1 MLGQEHTPE
10 YFVMGM
16 YLSKMTDCISHVQL
30 AMTKYNKMGMYLSKM
45 TDCISHVQLAMT
57 KYNDNK
63 KEKGREGEKYHGPFV
78 RDFMETFPVTPSC
91 QF

>member
-16 YLSKMTDCISHVQL
+16 YLSKMTE
-30 AMTKYNKMGMYLSKM
+30 
-45 TDCISHVQLAMT
+45 CISHVQLAMT

-63 KEKGREGEKYHGPFV
+63 KEKERERSTMDLLLETSWKLFLSHLPVSFND
-78 RDFMETFPVTPSC
+78 RDLLLL
-91 QF
+91 QQ

>member
-16 YLSKMTDCISHVQL
+16 CLSKMTECISRVQL
-30 AMTKYNKMGMYLSKM
+30 AMTKYHG
-45 TDCISHVQLAMT
+45 
-57 KYNDNK
+57 NK
-63 KEKGREGEKYHGPFV
+63 KEKEREGEKYHGPFL
-78 RDFMETFPVTPSC
+78 RDFTETFPVTPSC

>member
-16 YLSKMTDCISHVQL
+16 YLSKMTECISR
-30 AMTKYNKMGMYLSKM
+30 
-45 TDCISHVQLAMT
+45 VQLAMT

-63 KEKGREGEKYHGPFV
+63 KEKERERSTMDLSLIHISEPT
-78 RDFMETFPVTPSC
+78 RRA
-91 QF
+91 